1 MTMRARS
8 VGAAIVLTALGGG
21 TAVAQQG
28 FTLEQVMSAP
38 FPSDLVVAAHVARF
52 AWEQDDRGMRNIWV
66 AAGPASQGRQI
77 THYVQDDGQELASLQ
92 FTPNGTSIVYVRGGA
107 PNRAGE
113 IPNPTSNAQGEEQA
127 VWVVP
132 VAGGAPRELG
142 QGSAPAVSPKGDV
155 VAFLRH
161 GDVWSASLEDSTRA
175 SQLFKARGSQ
185 RSLTWSPDGS
195 RLAYVSNRGDHAFIG
210 VYDLASKQVRYLDPS
225 VDHDG
230 DPVWSPD
237 GQRIVFLRI
246 PGDKQAW
253 PFLPRREGL
262 PWSIRVADVTT
273 STGHEVWRADPGVGS
288 VFRGIVAPHE
298 LFWAAGDRIVFPWEK
313 TGWVHLYAVP
323 LAGGA
328 AAELTPGEFEVE
340 HVTMT
345 PDSKAMIYSSNQ
357 GDIDRRHL
365 WRVAV
370 AAGAPVSVTQGNGI
384 EWSPVVA
391 EDGAIALMAS
401 DARTPAHAALLAAN
415 GTLRPLAPQ
424 TLPADFPSKQLVEP
438 QQVIFSAA
446 DGLRIHGQLFLPHD
460 LKPGERRP
468 AVIFFHGGS
477 QRQMLL
483 GWHYMYYYSNAY
495 AENQYL
501 ASRGYVVL
509 SVNYRSGIGYGM
521 AFREAIHYGADG
533 ASEYNDVVGAGLY
546 LRSRADVDP
555 DRIGLW
561 GGSYGGYLTALG
573 LARSSDLFKAG
584 VDFHGVHDWNVVI
597 KNFAPTYDSTRVGAV
612 ARVAFRSSPMA
623 AIDTWRSPVL
633 LIQGDDDR
641 NVPFSESVDLAEAL
655 RARGVHVEQL
665 VFPDE
670 VHDFLLYRDWLRAY
684 KATAAFL
691 DRELNGAAAP

>member
-1 MTMRARS
+1 M
-8 VGAAIVLTALGGG
+8 
-21 TAVAQQG
+21 
-28 FTLEQVMSAP
+28 
-38 FPSDLVVAAHVARF
+38 
-52 AWEQDDRGMRNIWV
+52 
-66 AAGPASQGRQI
+66 
-77 THYVQDDGQELASLQ
+77 QDDGQEVSALQ
-92 FTPNGTSIVYVRGGA
+92 FTPNGASVVYVRGGA
-107 PNRAGE
+107 PSRAGE
-113 IPNPTSNAQGEEQA
+113 IPNPTSDVAGEQQA
-127 VWVVP
+127 VWVAP
-132 VAGGAPRELG
+132 VAGGEPRELG
-142 QGSAPAVSPKGDV
+142 QGSGPAVSPKGDV
-155 VAFLRH
+155 VVFLRH
-161 GDVWSASLEDSTRA
+161 GDVWSASLRDSTEA
-175 SQLFKARGSQ
+175 SRLFEARGSQ
-185 RSLTWSPDGS
+185 RALTWSPDGS
-195 RLAYVSNRGDHAFIG
+195 RLAFVSSRGDHAFIG
-210 VYDLASKQVRYLDPS
+210 VYDVASKQLRYLDPS

-237 GQRIVFLRI
+237 GQRIVFLRV

-253 PFLPRREGL
+253 PFIPQREGL
-262 PWSIRVADVTT
+262 PWSIRVADVATG
-273 STGHEVWRADPGVGS
+273 TGHEIWHADPGTGS
-288 VFRGIVAPHE
+288 VFHGSVAPHE
-298 LFWAAGDRIVFPWEK
+298 LFWAAGDRIVFPWER

-323 LAGGA
+323 IAGGTA
-328 AAELTPGEFEVE
+328 SELTPGAFEVE
-340 HVTMT
+340 HVRMT
-345 PDSKAMIYSSNQ
+345 PDGVAMIYSSNQ

-370 AAGAPVSVTQGNGI
+370 SGGAPVPVTKGNGI

-391 EDGAIALMAS
+391 EDGTIALLAS
-401 DARTPAHAALLAAN
+401 DARTPAHAALLAGA
-415 GTLRPLAPQ
+415 GATRPLAPQ
-424 TLPADFPSKQLVEP
+424 TLPADFPSRQLVEP
-438 QQVIFSAA
+438 RQVIFSAA
-446 DGLRIHGQLFLPHD
+446 DGLSIHGQLFLPHD

-477 QRQMLL
+477 RRQMLL
-483 GWHYMYYYSNAY
+483 GWHYMYYYHNAY

-501 ASRGYVVL
+501 ASKGYVVL

-546 LRSRADVDP
+546 LRSRADVDA

-561 GGSYGGYLTALG
+561 GGSYGGFLTALG

-641 NVPFSESVDLAEAL
+641 NVPFSESVDMATAL

-670 VHDFLLYRDWLRAY
+670 VHDFLLYRDWVRAY
-684 KATAAFL
+684 TATAEFL
-691 DRELNGAAAP
+691 DRELKNAPAP